1 MRSPSETVAAPP
13 ASGTADQLSLL
24 TDDDL
29 ALIDASSDG
38 DGSARPRWYSKLLT
52 CGLLRTLYHRHHGLA
67 AFIAWNLA
75 RMGGYRWHDLS
86 LEQIAVELGV
96 TKRAVVR
103 LMAQATEAGDLR
115 RAKEPGHGRRKVTR
129 PGVVVELHPSFYDDA
144 KGDRFGPPRGTGLVT
159 KGDRIGPPSVEVLDR
174 GTGRRSRSTRQAEP
188 PCGDTWGEHHAGL
201 CGCKPREPLS
211 AVKAPRGVLT

>member
-1 MRSPSETVAAPP
+1 MSAQLDTKPQA
-13 ASGTADQLSLL
+13 ADQLSLL

-29 ALIDASSDG
+29 ALIDASSAD

-86 LEQIAVELGV
+86 EQQVAAELGIEPRSV
-96 TKRAVVR
+96 RR
-103 LMAQATEAGDLR
+103 LMAQATAAGDLQ
-115 RAKEPGHGRRKVTR
+115 RAREPGHGRRKVTR
-129 PGVVVELHPSFYDDA
+129 PGVIVDLHPSFYDDA
-144 KGDRFGPPRGTGLVT
+144 SEHLISDRSGPGTRTASVPNPDRSGPPTG
-159 KGDRIGPPSVEVLDR
+159 EVLDR
-174 GTGRRSRSTRQAEP
+174 STERRSGSTRQAEP

-201 CGCKPREPLS
+201 CGCKPRESLS
-211 AVKAPRGVLT
+211 AVKAARGALT